1 MRALILNCTANS
13 NHELVIHLIGTSSK
27 TRQGETTEWAN
38 LLRNKEGK
46 MKDKTSADWPSSK
59 HGERVDDRR
68 DQRNE
73 GRAGAMKMEMK

>member
-1 MRALILNCTANS
+1 MRALITNRMANS

-27 TRQGETTEWAN
+27 TRQGGTTKRAN

-46 MKDKTSADWPSSK
+46 IKDKTSADWPSSQR
-59 HGERVDDRR
+59 GERVDGRR

-73 GRAGAMKMEMK
+73 GIAGAMKMEMK